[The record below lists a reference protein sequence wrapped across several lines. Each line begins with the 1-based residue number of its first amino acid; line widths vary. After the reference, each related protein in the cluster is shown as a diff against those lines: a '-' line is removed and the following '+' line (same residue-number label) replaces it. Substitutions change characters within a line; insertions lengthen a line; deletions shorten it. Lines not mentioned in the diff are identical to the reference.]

1 MKNNRNAAECAK
13 ETSKTQTK
21 RSSLPIVIIDDDRRI
36 LSTCKNVISRSEARD
51 VITCNDSREA
61 MRLLRAN
68 GAEMVLLDLSM
79 PHVTGQELLPQIVQE
94 FPDVPVVVMTGSED
108 AVRNAV
114 ACMKDGA
121 YDFLLKPMSNELL
134 TATVRKVLT
143 FRQLR
148 RGLMHLLDGTLANP
162 EVFEEIV
169 TRNQRMLTILR
180 YVETVADSQ
189 CPLLVTGET
198 GTGKELI
205 AKAVHRLSGRPRDK
219 YVVVN
224 VAGLDD
230 HMFSDTLFGHVRGA
244 FTSADQVR
252 PGMVETAGDGTLVL
266 DEIGDLSASSQV
278 KLLRLVQQQ
287 EYFALG
293 DDKPR
298 ASRARVIAVSHV
310 DLVKKR
316 DAGKF
321 RQDLY
326 YRVCT
331 HHIHLPPL
339 RERLDD
345 IPLLVEA
352 FLEKAAKQFKKNKPA
367 VPSELID
374 LLNGYSYPGNIREL
388 ESMVFDAVS
397 TQNSHHILSLDS
409 FNRYLDSQRV
419 VGEAPL
425 SGTGGQTSAVF
436 GALQTLP
443 TLAQARQLLIDEAMR
458 RSNEKQTIAARLL
471 GISQQALSQQ
481 IRSRDGAGE

>member
-1 MKNNRNAAECAK
+1 MTEHVHSKA
-13 ETSKTQTK
+13 TSKTRTR
-21 RSSLPIVIIDDDRRI
+21 RSSLPIAVIDDDRRI
-36 LSTCKNVISRSEARD
+36 LSMCKHVISLSETRD
-51 VITCNDSREA
+51 VVTCHDSREA
-61 MRLLRAN
+61 MRLLRDN
-68 GAEMVLLDLSM
+68 GAEMVLLDLNM
-79 PHVTGQELLPQIVQE
+79 PHVSGQELLPQIVEE

-108 AVRNAV
+108 TVRTAV
-114 ACMKDGA
+114 ACMKLGA
-121 YDFLLKPMSNELL
+121 YDFLVKPVSDELL
-134 TATVRKVLT
+134 IATVRKVSAYRLLQ
-143 FRQLR
+143 RES
-148 RGLMHLLDGTLANP
+148 RGLSRLLDGAIENP

-180 YVETVADSQ
+180 YVETVAGSQ
-189 CPLLVTGET
+189 FPLLVTGET

-252 PGMVETAGDGTLVL
+252 PGMVETTGDGTLVL
-266 DEIGDLSASSQV
+266 DEIGDLSISSQV

-293 DDKPR
+293 DDKAR
-298 ASRARVIAVSHV
+298 TSRARVIALTHV
-310 DLVKKR
+310 DLVKRR
-316 DAGKF
+316 DMGAF

-326 YRVCT
+326 YRLCT

-345 IPLLVEA
+345 IPLLFEA
-352 FLEKAAKQFKKNKPA
+352 FIEKAARQFKRKIPA
-367 VPSELID
+367 VPSELMD
-374 LLNGYSYPGNIREL
+374 LLNVYSYPGNIREL

-397 TQNSHHILSLDS
+397 AQNSHVLALDS

-419 VGEAPL
+419 VGEGANSETP
-425 SGTGGQTSAVF
+425 GQASNVF
-436 GALQTLP
+436 AGQQTLP

-458 RSNEKQTIAARLL
+458 RSGGKQTIAARQL
-471 GISQQALSQQ
+471 GITQQALSQQ
-481 IRSRDGAGE
+481 IRSRYGAAE